1 MLGLSTHQL
10 LQKRAYPIIGLAMLA
25 MLAIFALAAC
35 TSYPDVNQDPAKNNR
50 QTFQRDALEC
60 AQAYPD
66 AGSGVHVRQRID
78 CMKLKGWR

>member
-1 MLGLSTHQL
+1 MLGLSTHHL
-10 LQKRAYPIIGLAMLA
+10 SRKRAYPIIGLA

-78 CMKLKGWR
+78 CMKLKGWQ